1 MHRFFEDARANVRLQ
16 HNSECSTT
24 HVWAILPHTC
34 FTVNTHIFGSCA
46 GKAWMAIME
55 RESAKSFQQVA
66 GYRSQATGYS
76 IECSLQPVA
85 CSVSSC
91 RLVIE
96 PCSS

>member
-16 HNSECSTT
+16 HNSERSTT

-55 RESAKSFQQVA
+55 QESAKSFQQVT
-66 GYRSQATGYS
+66 GRKLQATALNAA
-76 IECSLQPVA
+76 CSL
-85 CSVSSC
+85 
-91 RLVIE
+91 
-96 PCSS
+96 